1 MDQDS
6 FEAADGIADH
16 LHGIQGMTAEYAGLN
31 EVYVT
36 HEDGAKLIITV
47 TCVTEFPED

>member
-1 MDQDS
+1 MDLDS

-16 LHGIQGMTAEYAGLN
+16 LDGLQGMKAEYAGFN
-31 EVYVT
+31 EVHVT
-36 HEDGAKLIITV
+36 HEDGSKLLITV